1 MAKRLTPN
9 QQEYLKQ
16 IKRIRKALSKLRSQG
31 YDVSEL
37 AEKYTKDLPNRI
49 TKKKLQ
55 ELKELKPSA
64 LKKQAN
70 YIGFVPPKR
79 TPLKTSPY
87 QYSEETVTYLP
98 STTVVTP
105 TQVDQALTPEEA
117 TLFTPTTE
125 PTTEE
130 YVPIIEPEPD
140 YDFTEPL
147 TPEERETYEEYIQ
160 EEQETE
166 EITDEEPLP
175 EDIEPEIIT
184 IEKGNEILWVNALTG
199 EIVDRVTKLTD
210 EPIDLSEQAI
220 EYLRSLGAKFHP
232 IIADSL
238 NKVIDKM
245 IAEKGLQAVAD
256 AFTDVMN
263 ERPSLLQM
271 LSNNLTKYDAISA
284 IVSELCERLEL
295 DDMSRELVR
304 DYVTRES
311 MSDMDKYL

>member
-55 ELKELKPSA
+55 ELQELKPSA
-64 LKKQAN
+64 LKKEAN
-70 YIGFVPPKR
+70 YIGIVPPKR

-166 EITDEEPLP
+166 ETTDEEPVT
-175 EDIEPEIIT
+175 EEPEVMVIDNG
-184 IEKGNEILWVNALTG
+184 KEILWVNTITG
-199 EIVDRVTKLTD
+199 EVVDRVTRITD
-210 EPIDLSEQAI
+210 EPIDLSEIAI
-220 EYLRSLGAKFHP
+220 EQLRSLGSHFHP
-232 IIADSL
+232 IISDNL

-245 IAEKGLQAVAD
+245 IAEKGAKAVAD
-256 AFTDVMN
+256 AFTDTAN

-271 LSNNLTKYDAISA
+271 LSNPITKYEALQA
-284 IVSELCERLEL
+284 LVSEICERLEL
-295 DDMSRELVR
+295 DDMSRELMR